1 MRLTVM
7 MLIALLVM
15 SIAGVANAAS
25 SYDDVPRD
33 HWAYTALDYL
43 TERGVLEGYPD
54 GFFKG
59 DRTLTRYEFA
69 QAIARLLDTIEQE
82 GSDEQIQIMANTLR
96 TEFSDQLAE
105 INRKLDGMAG
115 TVQDLDMRV
124 SDLEGMTAENA
135 EKIAGLEE
143 KVAGLKPGP
152 EWKGVFRYRWQIDQ
166 SDNNDRFRQRVGFI
180 LGYNKQVND
189 AVMVGFRF
197 RTETGN
203 DARQGTTVLGGN
215 GDGTTAD
222 IFLDQAYV
230 KYSPSWFGFYE
241 DCGDDCEVCDE
252 CDECPECVGC
262 IPKLDI
268 YAGIMPNITKDPY
281 NMILDGDVNLQ
292 GVGLVYHFNDDFQ
305 ILTTASIFVEENGGD
320 FFDDDTYL
328 FACEVRHDNLF
339 FDCLDAWVG
348 CYTWDNESQ
357 LPSHFFDR
365 NRLDG
370 FDFNNDGAV
379 NGDDRFAPD
388 FHILKAGL
396 KYTFGCW
403 WDRPFSVYG
412 EYMINT
418 ASDAE
423 DRINAV
429 NPFVDPDII
438 YETSDDTGFV
448 IGGQLGNAPR
458 YCGDWYAYAR
468 YKEIGANATIHGLA
482 DIETGGSN
490 RNSFEFHWG
499 YQWADNSLLGIT
511 YITSKMHNAFGF
523 QIPANQ
529 IDNDLILIDWTFKF

>member
-1 MRLTVM
+1 MRLTVLM
-7 MLIALLVM
+7 FIALVVM
-15 SIAGVANAAS
+15 SITGVAYAAS

-33 HWAYTALDYL
+33 HWAYNALDYL

-69 QAIARLLDTIEQE
+69 QAIARLLDTIEQ
-82 GSDEQIQIMANTLR
+82 GVGDEQIQIMANTLR
-96 TEFSDQLAE
+96 AEFSDQLAQ
-105 INRKLDGMAG
+105 INGKLDGLG
-115 TVQDLDMRV
+115 NSVQDLDMRV

-135 EKIAGLEE
+135 EKIAGLED
-143 KVAGLKPGP
+143 KVSGLKPGP
-152 EWKGVFRYRWQIDQ
+152 EWKGSFRYRWQFDEQ
-166 SDNNDRFRQRVGFI
+166 GDNERFRQRIQFI

-197 RTETGN
+197 KTETGLTAN
-203 DARQGTTVLGGN
+203 DGNFTLGSK
-215 GDGTTAD
+215 DGRTAD

-241 DCGDDCEVCDE
+241 DCGDDCMHCDD
-252 CDECPECVGC
+252 CDECPECQSC

-268 YAGIMPNITKDPY
+268 YAGIFPNITQDM
-281 NMILDGDVNLQ
+281 NEMVLDSDVNFQ

-305 ILTTASIFVEENGGD
+305 ILTSASVFVEENGGD

-328 FACEVRHDNLF
+328 YACEIKHDNILI
-339 FDCLDAWVG
+339 DCLDAWVG
-348 CYTWDNESQ
+348 CYTWDNEGN
-357 LPSHFFDR
+357 LPSNYFDH
-365 NRLDG
+365 NRLNN
-370 FDFNNDGAV
+370 FDFNNDLGV
-379 NGDDRFAPD
+379 NGDDRFSPD

-396 KYTFGCW
+396 QYTFGCV

-423 DRINAV
+423 DRIAAV
-429 NPFVDPDII
+429 NPFIDPDII

-448 IGGQLGNAPR
+448 VGAQLGNTPK
-458 YCGDWYAYAR
+458 YCGDWYAFAR

-482 DIETGGSN
+482 DSDTGGAN
-490 RNSFEFHWG
+490 RNALEVHWG
-499 YQWADNSLLGIT
+499 YLWADNSLLGIT

-523 QIPANQ
+523 QVPAAQDDMNTLQ
-529 IDNDLILIDWTFKF
+529 VDWTFKF